1 MVHCV
6 EPEVEIVSGRLL

>member
-6 EPEVEIVSGRLL
+6 ETVVTM